1 VNFVRVLIVVSG
13 FSSLLRS
20 SMVDNTRQLVFK
32 GGDMCRFAF
41 FDSAIQ
47 SALHWLRKRNSAAEL
62 YAVSLYKGAI
72 DCSEH
77 NSSRLF
83 QPNRSD
89 AFYKDNADK
98 KTPNKVAQ
106 MPKIKVA
113 LAGVGNCASAL
124 TQGLT
129 YYSMFTENPIG
140 LRNPKLAG
148 YTPSD
153 IQIVAAFDID
163 KRKVGKD
170 LNQAIF
176 AQPNNAPRVTDI
188 PATGVTVQKGP
199 LLDGI
204 GKSTQNIVQLSSQPD
219 TNVAHALREAGAEI
233 LVNLLP
239 SGATEASHHY
249 AEQALTANCAF
260 INATPTFIASDAA
273 WAKRFEN
280 AQLPLAGDDLVD
292 QVGSTALH
300 KTLLKLL
307 SNNGVKITET
317 YQLDVGGG
325 TESLDTLDRTRETK
339 RIIKTQ
345 SVASSL
351 PYKAEIVAGSTDY
364 VDFLQN
370 NRDSYFWIKGVYFCN
385 APMQID
391 LKFSTVDAPNAGS
404 VLFDVIRAMKTALNK
419 KQAGAI
425 IPISAYAFK
434 RPPQM
439 LPLET
444 AEKTFTTFIKENSS
458 A

>member
-1 VNFVRVLIVVSG
+1 MINYR
-13 FSSLLRS
+13 FSKILRFTKQRYTEPTQPIYTL
-20 SMVDNTRQLVFK
+20 N
-32 GGDMCRFAF
+32 
-41 FDSAIQ
+41 
-47 SALHWLRKRNSAAEL
+47 
-62 YAVSLYKGAI
+62 KGAI
-72 DCSEH
+72 VCRERS
-77 NSSRLF
+77 SSRRF
-83 QPNRSD
+83 HPNRSD
-89 AFYKDNADK
+89 GFYKDNADK
-98 KTPNKVAQ
+98 NTPNKVAY

-129 YYSMFTENPIG
+129 YYTIFAENPVG
-140 LRNPKLAG
+140 LRNPTLAG
-148 YTPSD
+148 YKPSD

-170 LNQAIF
+170 LAEAIF

-188 PATGVTVQKGP
+188 PPTGVTVQKGP
-199 LLDGI
+199 TLDGI
-204 GKSTQNIVQLSSQPD
+204 GKSTQTVIQPSNQPD
-219 TNVAHALREAGAEI
+219 TDVAQVLRLADAEI
-233 LVNLLP
+233 LINLLP
-239 SGATEASHHY
+239 SGATQASHYY
-249 AEQALTANCAF
+249 AEQALAANCAF
-260 INATPTFIASDAA
+260 INATPTYIASDTA
-273 WAKRFEN
+273 WAKRYEN

-307 SNNGVKITET
+307 SDNGVKITET

-325 TESLDTLDRTRETK
+325 TESLDTMDRTRETK
-339 RIIKTQ
+339 RNIKTQ
-345 SVASSL
+345 SVASSI

-370 NRDSYFWIKGVYFCN
+370 NRDSYFWIKGTYFCN
-385 APMQID
+385 SPMQID

-404 VLFDVIRAMKTALNK
+404 VLFDAIRAMKTALNK
-419 KQAGAI
+419 KQSGAI

-444 AEKTFTTFIKENSS
+444 AEKAFTTYIKENTS